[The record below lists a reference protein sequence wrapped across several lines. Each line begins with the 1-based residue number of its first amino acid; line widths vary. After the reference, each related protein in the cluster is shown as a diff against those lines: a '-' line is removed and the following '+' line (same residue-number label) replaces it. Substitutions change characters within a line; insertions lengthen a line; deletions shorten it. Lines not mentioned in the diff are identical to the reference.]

1 MQALI
6 RMKISGVTFSWGIP
20 SFPSKLLAY
29 SVYRSSTPLIY
40 SAQTLPPLCK
50 YLNGRLYHTA
60 FALILQEVMQEPESF
75 CVKTAGILPAAVGGI
90 VSYGIDKMSSVKN
103 VLDAQAEAVFKACRE
118 RVTDTTIQS
127 LIFFWLI
134 ETKIHYGVV
143 YYSYEELKSEMND
156 ISIITTNEELKKN
169 QVGKVLFNTGS
180 SFWLQQSSEVPD
192 GHVLRLYAVAKVR
205 ILPGPWLVAKQ

>member
-75 CVKTAGILPAAVGGI
+75 CVKTAGILPAAIGGI

-134 ETKIHYGVV
+134 ETKDPLWCCLLQLRRTEVGNERYID
-143 YYSYEELKSEMND
+143 YYNERRIKEKPGWKSTVQYRLFLLAAT
-156 ISIITTNEELKKN
+156 IIRSARWARSEI
-169 QVGKVLFNTGS
+169 VCGR
-180 SFWLQQSSEVPD
+180 QSPD
-192 GHVLRLYAVAKVR
+192 SARTLARR
-205 ILPGPWLVAKQ
+205 